1 MRAVEG
7 DFRID
12 FHKDL
17 LKAEM
22 SVDRKIR
29 ELRQRDHL
37 GGRFD
42 NMDFKTA
49 SAIKWERRDR
59 RGGC

>member
-1 MRAVEG
+1 MASNPRLGSLSSVLKGAVEG

-37 GGRFD
+37 GGCFD
-42 NMDFKTA
+42 NIDF
-49 SAIKWERRDR
+49 
-59 RGGC
+59 

>member
-1 MRAVEG
+1 MGAVEG

-59 RGGC
+59 REGC